1 MNPLPPER
9 DLPAAA
15 RAAVRA
21 RVVAGASAPPSRTRR
36 WLPVGAAAGLAVVVA
51 ASAAVASARDGSTR
65 VTPVAAP
72 TPPAPADSVLL
83 QTCRQG
89 SARGVNLPV
98 RPQLDGTVRTVA
110 RFDDTAGI
118 ILRVADDRSN
128 VALCEFRPGGAL
140 ENMPIVDKVEKSYLG
155 YLDPTT
161 SVPVLGTAWG
171 GSAVAGGRYVAGQV
185 KRGVAKVEVTFQDTA
200 PIAVP
205 LSGGNFVVRTTGHA
219 PDYPLDP
226 YTQLVAYDA
235 GGHELGRSALNT
247 PGPATPEPGGPSVP
261 TSSPQPRPGAAKTDP
276 AVMLATCAADLIGGD
291 ADLRAKV
298 GTMRLVALLSDQ
310 DGYLLAASSTTWTT
324 SCHFDRAGTVVV
336 SGGGGN
342 GPLLPGYEPA
352 GGRPVN
358 GYGGQS
364 ASLTG
369 GGAILD
375 TAGRVRHDVARVDVT
390 WPGGRTTRATI
401 SGGVFLARVLVPKAP
416 ASGVV
421 RVTYTSYDA
430 SGHRIAVTP
439 SDG

>member
-1 MNPLPPER
+1 MDSLPPDR
-9 DLPAAA
+9 DLPEAA

-21 RVVAGASAPPSRTRR
+21 RVAAVASTPPARTRR
-36 WLPVGAAAGLAVVVA
+36 WIPVAAAAGVAAVVA
-51 ASAAVASARDGSTR
+51 ASGAVASARDESHSLT
-65 VTPVAAP
+65 AAA

-83 QTCRQG
+83 ETCRRG
-89 SARGVNLPV
+89 TGPGPGVNYPV
-98 RPQLDGTVRTVA
+98 GPQLGAAVHTVA
-110 RFDDTAGI
+110 RFDDRAGI
-118 ILRVADDRSN
+118 ILRIADDRLN

-140 ENMPIVDKVEKSYLG
+140 QNRPVVDTVDKSYLG
-155 YLDPTT
+155 YLGPGAG
-161 SVPVLGTAWG
+161 VPVNVSEWG

-185 KRGVAKVEVTFQDTA
+185 ERGVAKVVVTFQDTA
-200 PIAVP
+200 PITVP

-235 GGHELGRSALNT
+235 GGHELGRSSLNT
-247 PGPATPEPGGPSVP
+247 PVPAVSEPGGPSVP
-261 TSSPQPRPGAAKTDP
+261 TSSPQPPPGAAKTDP

-291 ADLRAKV
+291 ADTRAKV

-310 DGYLLAASSTTWTT
+310 DGYMLAASSTTWTT

-358 GYGGQS
+358 GYGSQS
-364 ASLTG
+364 ASFPG
-369 GGAILD
+369 GSAVLD

-416 ASGVV
+416 GSGVV

-430 SGHRIAVTP
+430 SGHRIAVTR
-439 SDG
+439 SAG